1 MSAMSANKA
10 MKLARQ
16 RVYSDGANLLTE
28 RSDGQVWSAHLD
40 LEPWGTRNSQ
50 IRRAVA
56 KARRR
61 YAESLPEQ
69 EREKEG
75 DVR

>member
-16 RVYSDGANLLTE
+16 RVYSDGINLLIE
-28 RSDGQVWSAHLD
+28 RSDGQVWASHLS
-40 LEPWGTRNSQ
+40 LEPPGTRAGQ
-50 IRRAVA
+50 VRKAVA

-61 YAESLPEQ
+61 YAQALLEQ
-69 EREKEG
+69 AREKEG
-75 DVR
+75 DSL